1 MIVVSGLSVA
11 VNRWLL
17 LQVIGKHPG
26 QFDACNLQ
34 SFIFRNMYKLV
45 INNSSIDHTKE
56 LITPTAAT
64 YLRFL
69 YLTQGKATNIYTNNA
84 DRIGQGVVSQSN
96 IIIHDM
102 LLKDESKAANEV
114 ASMNVANNDDTNM
127 SNHNSNDIDTN
138 SSFNDDQ
145 FNTLVNSLK
154 KNIGNSFDYDFK
166 KLLLLPEV
174 TLEWSINVKKK
185 QNYQTGGFFI
195 KSY

>member
-1 MIVVSGLSVA
+1 
-11 VNRWLL
+11 
-17 LQVIGKHPG
+17 
-26 QFDACNLQ
+26 
-34 SFIFRNMYKLV
+34 MYKLV

-56 LITPTAAT
+56 LITLTAAT

-69 YLTQGKATNIYTNNA
+69 YLTQGKTTNIYTNNA

-96 IIIHDM
+96 IITHDI
-102 LLKDESKAANEV
+102 LLKDEPKAANEV
-114 ASMNVANNDDTNM
+114 ASMNMANIDDTNM